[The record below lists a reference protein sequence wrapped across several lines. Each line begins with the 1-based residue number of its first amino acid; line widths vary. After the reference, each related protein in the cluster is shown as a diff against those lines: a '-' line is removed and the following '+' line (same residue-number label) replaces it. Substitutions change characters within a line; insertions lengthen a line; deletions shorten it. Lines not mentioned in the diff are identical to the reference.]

1 VSVTDENMTMVNTM
15 GQVNSNEAFH
25 NVSLD
30 YNRLRDENRDYNGTA
45 GVSRGCFTHCFFPA
59 FLDNDSGVIYLS
71 RYADGRP
78 APFHT
83 LEGMPEEV
91 IIRRSPDGKIAE
103 AKRSLVSGFVKCGMF
118 YTRSQA
124 AMAI

>member
-1 VSVTDENMTMVNTM
+1 M
-15 GQVNSNEAFH
+15 GQVNSNEEFH

-30 YNRLRDENRDYNGTA
+30 YNRLRDENSRYSGTT
-45 GVSRGCFTHCFFPA
+45 GVSRGCVTHCFFPA
-59 FLDNDSGVIYLS
+59 FLDNDSEVIYLS
-71 RYADGRP
+71 RYADGRLV
-78 APFHT
+78 PFHT

-91 IIRRSPDGKIAE
+91 IIRRSPDVKIAE
-103 AKRSLVSGFVKCGMF
+103 AKRSLVSGFVKGGMF